1 MLKIKNLSLYLS
13 MSLIFTSCTFKEVD
27 VQKNTDELLS
37 CKKLT
42 TQIADLMDINKDINE
57 ETGLAKTSLTLWIL
71 WPPIGT
77 YNQYNAFMARDK
89 IDNRLDHLLNLKS
102 INSCKVTS
110 KERYYIDNKGRLS
123 DIIKKL

>member
-57 ETGLAKTSLTLWIL
+57 ETGLAKTSLTLWIV
-71 WPPIGT
+71 WPPIGA
-77 YNQYNAFMARDK
+77 YNQYNAFVARDK
-89 IDNRLDHLLNLKS
+89 IDNRLDHLLQLKYQ
-102 INSCKVTS
+102 NRCYVTS
-110 KERYYIDNKGRLS
+110 KEKYYIKQKDKCL
-123 DIIKKL
+123 